1 MQHISAVIY
10 FIMIGNLIASIIE
23 TVLFVDAIRKQRVGF
38 VYFFGCHIG
47 ITLALVVVVLLYW
60 SRG

>member
-1 MQHISAVIY
+1 
-10 FIMIGNLIASIIE
+10 MIGNLIASIIE